1 MFHVLIK
8 YDQGTI
14 TDQWKINSG
23 WIKRELPN
31 KKEDIHNTL
40 TWCDDNFSKITLKIN
55 HGMIP
60 FLLPMGDAKNDILRL
75 QYGPVNHNQ
84 ISPNVALEIA
94 NNLTGN
100 PMDFKSGHDSVMDK
114 YFELVLYQS
123 NEVRLICFYYFC
135 LTGNVCIII
144 I

>member
-1 MFHVLIK
+1 MDK
-8 YDQGTI
+8 
-14 TDQWKINSG
+14 K
-23 WIKRELPN
+23 LPN
-31 KKEDIHNTL
+31 KKKDINNTL

-60 FLLPMGDAKNDILRL
+60 FLISMGEAKNAILCL
-75 QYGPVNHNQ
+75 QYGLVNHNQ
-84 ISPNVALEIA
+84 ISPNVALQIA
-94 NNLTGN
+94 NNLAGN

-114 YFELVLYQS
+114 DFELVFYQS
-123 NEVRLICFYYFC
+123 NEVRPICFYYFC